1 MPLWF
6 YMLAPAWLQSFVA
19 FLWSWATVDIVVGI
33 TATAVAV
40 LMPPWL
46 TFFIPDLRKW
56 AIAVA
61 VVAFTLTGTIAYGF
75 KNGIDEKQRQWDA
88 ALASEATKGEKDRAD
103 AERSVGPLTTDRSV
117 FDNDPDNRDRNSS
130 SDSKQGG
137 KRPQGTLRRVAPHSI
152 LGK

>member
-33 TATAVAV
+33 AATAVAV
-40 LMPPWL
+40 LLPPWL
-46 TFFIPDLRKW
+46 SFFIPDLRKW
-56 AIAVA
+56 AIATA

-88 ALASEATKGEKDRAD
+88 ALVREGIKGEKDRTD
-103 AERSVGPLTTDRSV
+103 AERSVGPLTADRSV
-117 FDNDPDNRDRNSS
+117 FDNDPDNRD
-130 SDSKQGG
+130 SDGASDGKQGG
-137 KRPQGTLRRVAPHSI
+137 KRSQGALRRLAPHSI
-152 LGK
+152 FGK

>member
-6 YMLAPAWLQSFVA
+6 YMFAPEWLQSFAA
-19 FLWSWATVDIVVGI
+19 FLWSWATIDIVVGVA
-33 TATAVAV
+33 ATAVAV
-40 LMPPWL
+40 LTPPWL

-56 AIAVA
+56 AIATA

-88 ALASEATKGEKDRAD
+88 ALGREGINGEKDRTD
-103 AERSVGPLTTDRSV
+103 AERAVGPITTDRRV
-117 FDNDPDNRDRNSS
+117 FDNDPDNRDRDGASNG
-130 SDSKQGG
+130 KQGG
-137 KRPQGTLRRVAPHSI
+137 KRSQGALRWVAPHSI